1 MSDDAKRITSAVLSA
16 IQAGG
21 DHLAIYQAV
30 QGAIG
35 AAQAASNPADEII
48 GQIEERFPDWR
59 GFRDLVDC
67 IDVTLHR
74 LRGASPLP
82 SADCS

>member
-1 MSDDAKRITSAVLSA
+1 
-16 IQAGG
+16 
-21 DHLAIYQAV
+21 
-30 QGAIG
+30 
-35 AAQAASNPADEII
+35 
-48 GQIEERFPDWR
+48 
-59 GFRDLVDC
+59 LVDC